1 MRSCCSD
8 ARALGPSTSQPTLA
22 ASKRLRSSP
31 RTATVAHSVP
41 SRPFSGSSPSPRA
54 NEPAAPARVITPAR
68 TEVETSGAT
77 AAQLNSLHSASL
89 LTEILTPVKAD
100 LDTMNVNLK
109 NVVGSRHPMLMAA
122 ADQIF
127 GAGGKKLRPVI
138 VFLVARATMQ
148 LMAQQ

>member
-1 MRSCCSD
+1 MRSCCND
-8 ARALGPSTSQPTLA
+8 ARALASTSQPTPA
-22 ASKRLRSSP
+22 ASARCRPSP
-31 RTATVAHSVP
+31 RTAPIAHALP
-41 SRPFSGSSPSPRA
+41 SRPFSSSPSPRA
-54 NEPAAPARVITPAR
+54 HEPAAPARVITPAR
-68 TEVETSGAT
+68 TEVETSSST
-77 AAQLNSLHSASL
+77 AAQLNSLHSATL
-89 LTEILTPVKAD
+89 LTEILTPIKAD
-100 LDTMNVNLK
+100 LDTMNQNLK